1 MIVVWCGNT
10 FLTTRTDVLRTG
22 LVLDGNEVM
31 LMKYKSNMYI
41 DSLSQVAS
49 ALEDLPKLFGLDQS
63 RFKKGFFPYN
73 FNTHE
78 NAGYVGPIPDASW
91 YDPHMMKTTKKKEF
105 EAWYA
110 D

>member
-1 MIVVWCGNT
+1 
-10 FLTTRTDVLRTG
+10 
-22 LVLDGNEVM
+22 
-31 LMKYKSNMYI
+31 MKYKSNKYI